1 MKNKTVQR
9 LFVAATHIYMKILL
23 IEDEVKLAGFVKT
36 ALEQAGY
43 VTDHET
49 DGATGLQAAMVN
61 NYDLVL
67 LDLMLPTQNGFD
79 ILKNLRAFDNQV
91 PVVVLSALNSTDQ
104 VIKALDAG
112 ANDYLKK
119 PFEMQELLARVRVL
133 QRQKTMKNHA
143 KVKVNDIEM
152 DVYTRQVK
160 RGEKQINLS
169 NREFLLLEYLMLNPD
184 TVLTKTQILD
194 KVWNMSFD
202 PGSNVIE
209 VHLYQLRRKINEGF
223 EHHHIQTVIN
233 RGYTLKTVNAA

>member
-1 MKNKTVQR
+1 
-9 LFVAATHIYMKILL
+9 MKILL
-23 IEDEVKLAGFVKT
+23 IEDEVKLAGFVQT
-36 ALEQAGY
+36 ALQQAGY

-49 DGATGLQAAMVN
+49 DGAAGLQAAMVN
-61 NYDLVL
+61 SYDLIL
-67 LDLMLPTQNGFD
+67 LDLMLPSQNGFD
-79 ILKNLRAFDNQV
+79 ILNNLRAFDNQV
-91 PVVVLSALNSTDQ
+91 PVIVLSALNSTEQ

-133 QRQKTMKNHA
+133 QRQKTVKNQA
-143 KVKVNDIEM
+143 KLKVNDLEL
-152 DVYTRQVK
+152 DVHTRQVK
-160 RGEKQINLS
+160 RGDKQINLS

-209 VHLYQLRRKINEGF
+209 VHLYQLRRKINDGF
-223 EHHHIQTVIN
+223 EHQHIQTVIN
-233 RGYTLKTVNAA
+233 RGYTLKTVNAAC

>member
-1 MKNKTVQR
+1 
-9 LFVAATHIYMKILL
+9 MKILL
-23 IEDEVKLAGFVKT
+23 IEDEVKLAGFVQT
-36 ALEQAGY
+36 ALQQAGY
-43 VTDHET
+43 VTDRET
-49 DGATGLQAAMVN
+49 DGAAGLQAAMVN
-61 NYDLVL
+61 SYDLIL
-67 LDLMLPTQNGFD
+67 LDLMLPSQNGFD
-79 ILKNLRAFDNQV
+79 ILNNLRSFDNHV
-91 PVVVLSALNSTDQ
+91 PVIVLSALNSTEQ

-133 QRQKTMKNHA
+133 QRQKKVKNQA
-143 KVKVNDIEM
+143 KVKVNDLEI

-160 RGEKQINLS
+160 RGDKQINLS

-223 EHHHIQTVIN
+223 EHQHIQTVIN
-233 RGYTLKTVNAA
+233 RGYTLKTVNAAC